1 MGRYFSPILFLAAGI
16 YVFWYN
22 GTDGTSILTLPFI
35 DRVYPAAKGNLILQG
50 RITATL
56 FTAIGALTLI
66 RAIHR
71 SVSEPSDPRL
81 G

>member
-16 YVFWYN
+16 FVFWYN
-22 GTDGTSILTLPFI
+22 GASGTQVLTLPFI
-35 DRVYPAAKGNLILQG
+35 DSVYPAAKGDLILQG

-56 FTAIGALTLI
+56 FTVIGVLTLLL
-66 RAIHR
+66 AIYR
-71 SVSEPSDPRL
+71 SVSEPRDQRL